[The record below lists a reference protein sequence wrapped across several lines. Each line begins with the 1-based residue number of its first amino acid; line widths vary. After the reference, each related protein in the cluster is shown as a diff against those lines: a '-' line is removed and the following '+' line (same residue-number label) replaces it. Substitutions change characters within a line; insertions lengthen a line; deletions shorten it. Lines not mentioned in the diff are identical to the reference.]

1 VWLARRLTLP
11 EDTPLYVA
19 LTTFFYVGH
28 MVFAGQVIPSEQG
41 ILWTLVF
48 GLYAMWRRDLRP
60 SFHILLYPL
69 IVYGVIS
76 TISALGIDQ
85 PKHFYGESSLW
96 GKMALFPIAIALYRQ
111 VPRVRELALSAIL
124 FFGAY
129 ISAYGLYQ
137 YVRLAQRDLEHR
149 ISGPTSHVMTFSNLL
164 LPISLIFLVLW
175 VRTPRRWIFAIGTLL
190 TTAALWLTLT
200 RSAWF
205 GWLAAVLVLL
215 IAKRPRWIVIAVPL
229 LVLFIDFM
237 PLSLFS
243 RLISTFDTKQ
253 SSNFDRIRMWEGGIE
268 IIRDYPVLGVGPAN
282 VKEIYPLYRKHD
294 APRLRIPH
302 LHNNVIQLWAERGII
317 GLAAYLLLLGLFVR
331 ECIRGWRA
339 PNSHFAEIGIAVT
352 VALFVAGMFEFNFGD
367 TEVFFLMLDLFALV
381 VVSLEPAAAV
391 VPNAEG
397 GTAVP

>member
-11 EDTPLYVA
+11 ENTPFYVA

-41 ILWTLVF
+41 ILWALVF
-48 GLYAMWRRDLRP
+48 GIVAMWRRDLKP
-60 SFHILLYPL
+60 AFHILIYPL
-69 IVYGVIS
+69 IVYGIVS
-76 TISALGIDQ
+76 TLSSFFIEQ

-96 GKMALFPIAIALYRQ
+96 GKMAIFPIAIALYRQ
-111 VPRVRELALSAIL
+111 VPRVRELALGAIL

-129 ISAYGLYQ
+129 LSAYGLWQ
-137 YVRLAQRDLEHR
+137 YAAMAHRDLEHR
-149 ISGPTSHVMTFSNLL
+149 ISGTTSHVMTFSGML
-164 LPISLIFLVLW
+164 LPIALMYLVLW
-175 VRTPRRWIFAIGTLL
+175 LHEPRRWMFAGGTLL

-215 IAKRPRWIVIAVPL
+215 IAKRPRWIVFAAPL

-237 PLSLFS
+237 PLPLFS

-253 SSNFDRIRMWEGGIE
+253 SSNFDRIRMWQGGIE
-268 IIRDYPVLGVGPAN
+268 IIKDYPLLGVGPAN
-282 VKEIYPLYRKHD
+282 VKEVYPLYRTHD
-294 APRLRIPH
+294 APRFRIPH
-302 LHNNVIQLWAERGII
+302 LHNNVIQLWAERGVL

-331 ECIRGWRA
+331 ECIRGWRG
-339 PNSHFAEIGIAVT
+339 PNSRFAAIGIVVAVSLT
-352 VALFVAGMFEFNFGD
+352 VAGLFEFNFGD
-367 TEVFFLMLDLFALV
+367 TEVFFLILDVFALV
-381 VVSLEPAAAV
+381 AVSLETSPAIA
-391 VPNAEG
+391 PNAES